1 MGTFTIDRTEAELEH
16 VHAERHRQE
25 QLKREGR
32 FTYTLADKEMPEG
45 MKLAALL
52 EEVAEVGKNLL
63 AREGLVT
70 DGDTSLDAIHK
81 ELSQVAALSCA
92 WMEFIT
98 MLRDA
103 GQV

>member
-1 MGTFTIDRTEAELEH
+1 MRIVIGDRTWSELEAVEAERL
-16 VHAERHRQE
+16 RQE
-25 QLKREGR
+25 RLKREGR
-32 FTYTLADKEMPEG
+32 FSYTLADDEMPDG

-81 ELSQVAALSCA
+81 ELSQVAALSVA
-92 WMEFIT
+92 WMENIT
-98 MLRDA
+98 TLRDA

>member
-1 MGTFTIDRTEAELEH
+1 MSTFTVDRTEAELEV

-25 QLKREGR
+25 RLKREGR
-32 FTYTLADKEMPEG
+32 FSYTLADDEMPDG

-81 ELSQVAALSCA
+81 ELSQVAAPLSSR
-92 WMEFIT
+92 METRLI
-98 MLRDA
+98 
-103 GQV
+103 